1 MLKIGFITL
10 KNVSKI
16 YGEERTTIRALDNID
31 LTIEK
36 GEIITVMGP
45 SGSGKS
51 TLLNILGAMDK
62 PTSGEVL
69 VNNIEIGDLPERKL
83 SGYRKK
89 QVGFIFQNFYLLPNL
104 NVIDNV
110 LIPLVPYGIK
120 EKDREKAQKIL
131 EVVGLGDRAKSKV
144 SKLSGG
150 ESQRVAIARAL
161 INDPKLILADEP
173 TGNLDTETG
182 KSIVETLI
190 NLAEQGTTLII
201 VTHDPR
207 VVSLVRKHPLG
218 KSIWIKDGQLS
229 EQPTYDLDCWD
240 D

>member
-1 MLKIGFITL
+1 MKKIVFITL

-83 SGYRKK
+83 SGYRKN

-182 KSIVETLI
+182 KSIVTTLI
-190 NLAEQGTTLII
+190 NLAEKGTTLII

>member
-1 MLKIGFITL
+1 VINIFITL

-16 YGEERTTIRALDNID
+16 YGEDRTTIKALDQID
-31 LTIEK
+31 LQIEEGK
-36 GEIITVMGP
+36 IITVMGP

-69 VNNIEIGDLPERKL
+69 VDDIEIGGLPERKL
-83 SGYRKK
+83 SNYRKT
-89 QVGFIFQNFYLLPNL
+89 QIGFIFQNFYLLPNL
-104 NVIDNV
+104 NVIENV
-110 LIPLVPYGIK
+110 LTPLVPYGIK
-120 EKDREKAQKIL
+120 EKDREKAQEIL
-131 EVVGLGDRAKSKV
+131 EIVGLGDRANSKV

-161 INDPKLILADEP
+161 MNDPKLILADEP

-190 NLAEQGTTLII
+190 KLAEKGTTLII

-207 VVSLVRKHPLG
+207 VVALVAKHPLG
-218 KSIWIKDGQLS
+218 DSIWIKDGRLS
-229 EQPTYDLDCWD
+229 DQPTYDLDCWED
-240 D
+240 

>member
-1 MLKIGFITL
+1 MKKIVFITL

-31 LTIEK
+31 LTIEEGK
-36 GEIITVMGP
+36 IITIMGP

-83 SGYRKK
+83 SGYRKN

-182 KSIVETLI
+182 KSIVTTLI
-190 NLAEQGTTLII
+190 NLAEKGTTLII

>member
-1 MLKIGFITL
+1 MIIIEFITL

-16 YGEERTTIRALDNID
+16 YGEERTTIKALDKID
-31 LTIEK
+31 LTIEEGK
-36 GEIITVMGP
+36 ILTVMGP

-62 PTSGEVL
+62 PTSGEVF
-69 VNNIEIGDLPERKL
+69 VNNFEIGDLPERKL
-83 SGYRKK
+83 SNYRKN

-110 LIPLVPYGIK
+110 LIPLVPFGIK
-120 EKDREKAQKIL
+120 EKDREKAQEIL
-131 EVVGLGDRAKSKV
+131 EIVGLGDRAKTKV
-144 SKLSGG
+144 VKLSGG

-190 NLAEQGTTLII
+190 NLAEKGTTLII

-218 KSIWIKDGQLS
+218 RSIWIKDGKLS
-229 EQPTYDLDCWD
+229 EQATYDLDCWD

>member
-1 MLKIGFITL
+1 
-10 KNVSKI
+10 
-16 YGEERTTIRALDNID
+16 
-31 LTIEK
+31 
-36 GEIITVMGP
+36 
-45 SGSGKS
+45 
-51 TLLNILGAMDK
+51 LGAMDK

-69 VNNIEIGDLPERKL
+69 VNDLEIGNLPERKL
-83 SGYRKK
+83 SDYRKT

-104 NVIDNV
+104 NVIENV
-110 LIPLVPYGIK
+110 LTPLVPYGIK
-120 EKDREKAQKIL
+120 DKDRKKAQGIL
-131 EVVGLGDRAKSKV
+131 ETVGLGDRANSKV

-190 NLAEQGTTLII
+190 KLAEKGTTLII

-207 VVSLVRKHPLG
+207 VVALVAKHPLG